1 MATENTEKKT
11 VEAVHLAKQTLEPS
25 TQPFDKAI
33 QQQFGKTMELAYQT
47 SHDLATDLATYA
59 RESLDLVMPMTDIMT
74 SGYQATTSK
83 LVESAQQTVQRNVKV
98 INDLLQARTFNDALQ
113 IQDRY
118 LWESTETFLT
128 TSAQIAQLTADT
140 ATEATQKLGHRS
152 A

>member
-11 VEAVHLAKQTLEPS
+11 VEAVHLAKQTLEQS
-25 TQPFDKAI
+25 TQPFDKA
-33 QQQFGKTMELAYQT
+33 MELAYQI
-47 SHDLATDLATYA
+47 SHDLAKYA
-59 RESLDLVMPMTDIMT
+59 RESLDFVMPMTNVMT

-98 INDLLQARTFNDALQ
+98 INDLLQARTFHDALQ

-128 TSAQIAQLTADT
+128 ASAQIAQLTADK
-140 ATEATQKLGHRS
+140 ATEVTQKLGHRR

>member
-47 SHDLATDLATYA
+47 SHDLATYA

-83 LVESAQQTVQRNVKV
+83 LAESAQQTVQRNVTV
-98 INDLLQARTFNDALQ
+98 INDLLQARTFHDALQ

-128 TSAQIAQLTADT
+128 TSAQIAQLTADK
-140 ATEATQKLGHRS
+140 ANEATQKLGHRK